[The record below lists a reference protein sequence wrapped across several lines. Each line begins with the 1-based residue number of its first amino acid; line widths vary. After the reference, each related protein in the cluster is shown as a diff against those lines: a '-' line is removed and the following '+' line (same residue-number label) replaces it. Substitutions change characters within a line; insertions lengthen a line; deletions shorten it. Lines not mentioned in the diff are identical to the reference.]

1 MISVLIVD
9 DSAVVR
15 SVLEKS
21 LQAVE
26 GITVVGT
33 AADPYIAREKI
44 IQLKPDV
51 MTLDIEM
58 PRMDGLT
65 FLKKI
70 MTHYPIPTIIV
81 SSLTPKNGAM
91 AMEALDIG
99 ATDVLCKPGSAYT
112 IEEVIPTLIE
122 QIRAAAQV
130 RNFPKRKTAGVE
142 TSQQIVRHS
151 LTETT
156 NKIIAI
162 GASTGG
168 TNAIHDVLTAMP
180 ANAPGIVIVQHMPAE
195 FTKSFAER
203 LNELCVIEVREAK
216 PKDRI
221 LQGTALIAPGNYHM
235 LVNRSGAQYYVDLN
249 QGPRIHY
256 QRPAV
261 EVLFTTVAQYV
272 GANAIGII
280 LTGMGSDGAVGLK
293 KIKDAG
299 GYTIIQNRET
309 SVVYGMPG
317 AAEKVDAG
325 SVILPLDKITTHAMA
340 HLS

>member
-15 SVLEKS
+15 SVLEKA
-21 LQAVE
+21 LQAAE

-44 IQLKPDV
+44 IKLKPDV

-81 SSLTPKNGAM
+81 SSLTPKNAAM
-91 AMEALDIG
+91 AMEALDLG
-99 ATDVLCKPGSAYT
+99 AMDVLCKPGSAYT

-122 QIRAAAQV
+122 QIKASAV
-130 RNFPKRKTAGVE
+130 SKNFHINRISKVSAIQKP
-142 TSQQIVRHS
+142 VRHS
-151 LTETT
+151 LIETT

-168 TNAIHDVLTAMP
+168 TNAISDVLTSMP

-203 LNELCVIEVREAK
+203 LNELCAIEVREAK

-221 LQGTALIAPGNYHM
+221 VQGTALIAPGNYHM
-235 LVNRSGAQYYVDLN
+235 MVNRSGAQYYVDLN

-261 EVLFTTVAQYV
+261 EVLFASVAQYV

-293 KIKDAG
+293 KIKDSG

-317 AAEKVDAG
+317 AAEKVNAG
-325 SVILPLDKITTHAMA
+325 SIILPLNKITAHTMA